1 MDRADCDTV
10 IVQSRGAVSMLVT
23 TGCYNVGVG
32 ARSVMDL
39 SLLTSCFDFQQ
50 FFYIDI
56 GGLQSQLGCFRA
68 IQRQAHRHLSL
79 QINDS
84 EARCGLP
91 VPHYHQEEEERICT
105 AARAVPVQ
113 AICPRRKFPTTTPP
127 NITSQHSNVWPAR

>member
-10 IVQSRGAVSMLVT
+10 IGQSRGAVSMLVT

-39 SLLTSCFDFQQ
+39 SLLTSCFDFQHL
-50 FFYIDI
+50 FYI
-56 GGLQSQLGCFRA
+56 QSQLGRFRA
-68 IQRQAHRHLSL
+68 KQRQTHRHLSL